1 MGQTQTNQD
10 IDGEDILLS
19 AYGTRY
25 AEKDAYYNRHRRKAD
40 RLFDAWLKIKPS
52 YRRLTAAA
60 ERMTPQRIHVAGVDV
75 PSRRHDLD
83 GVLAVLK
90 QTRHDVSV
98 SLAPIGD
105 RGKFT
110 NINLALA
117 EVDLDAIDW
126 LIVTDD
132 DIDFPAHFLDRF
144 VYACFASGLRIAQ
157 PAHRFESHTTW
168 TLTQRR
174 WNSLVHT
181 THMVECGPLTI
192 FHRDVFADVLPF
204 PETRWA
210 WGLDVLWGELAR
222 RRGLPIG
229 IVDATPI
236 AHLRPVAQLYEA
248 DAAVAEGRALL
259 AQNGV
264 ARSNREILK
273 TTAILTKL

>member
-1 MGQTQTNQD
+1 MGQTQTDQD
-10 IDGEDILLS
+10 SKGEDILLS
-19 AYGTRY
+19 AYGTTY
-25 AEKDAYYNRHRRKAD
+25 LEKDAYRNRHRRRTD
-40 RLFDAWLKIKPS
+40 RLFDAWLKVKPS
-52 YRRLTAAA
+52 YRRLAAAA
-60 ERMTPQRIHVAGVDV
+60 ERMPRQRIHIASVDV
-75 PSRRHDLD
+75 PSRRQDLD
-83 GVLAVLK
+83 GVLAALK

-105 RGKFT
+105 RGKFH

-117 EVDLDAIDW
+117 EVDLDAVDW

-132 DIDFPAHFLDRF
+132 DIEFPPHFLDRF

-181 THMVECGPLTI
+181 THLVECGPLTI

-210 WGLDVLWGELAR
+210 WGLDILWGELAR

-236 AHLRPVAQLYEA
+236 AHLRPIAQLYEA

-259 AQNGV
+259 AENGV
-264 ARSNREILK
+264 ARSNREILQ
-273 TTAILTKL
+273 TIAVLTKL

>member
-1 MGQTQTNQD
+1 MGQIQTNQD

-25 AEKDAYYNRHRRKAD
+25 VEMDAYHNRHRRQAD
-40 RLFDAWLKIKPS
+40 MLFDAWLKIKPS

-60 ERMTPQRIHVAGVDV
+60 ERMMPQRIHVASVDV
-75 PSRRHDLD
+75 PSRRQDLD
-83 GVLAVLK
+83 GVLAALK

-98 SLAPIGD
+98 SLAPIGN

-144 VYACFASGLRIAQ
+144 VYACFASRLRIAQ
-157 PAHRFESHTTW
+157 PAHRFQSHTTW
-168 TLTQRR
+168 TFTQRR

-192 FHRDVFADVLPF
+192 FHRDVFADILPF

-229 IVDATPI
+229 VVDATPI

-248 DAAVAEGRALL
+248 DAAVAEARALL
-259 AQNGV
+259 ARNGV
-264 ARSNREILK
+264 ARSNREILQ
-273 TTAILTKL
+273 TTAVLTKL